1 MMVAQLITAHN
12 AAMDCYRRAAI
23 PEQHAEARRENLA
36 HAGKLSRTF
45 ATLLEALNRHR
56 GKGQQRMVV
65 EHVHVHPGGKALVGV
80 VGSPSG
86 DHEKIE
92 GQAHATQAQIGHAQ
106 QPEMRCPQPQDRA
119 AVPAAGDGERSVPDA
134 RRAIDGGAEG

>member
-1 MMVAQLITAHN
+1 L
-12 AAMDCYRRAAI
+12 
-23 PEQHAEARRENLA
+23 
-36 HAGKLSRTF
+36 TF
-45 ATLLEALNRHR
+45 AMLLEALNRHR

-65 EHVHVHPGGKALVGV
+65 EHVHVHSGGKALVGV

-119 AVPAAGDGERSVPDA
+119 AVPTGSNAERPLSHA
-134 RRAIDGGAEG
+134 WRTIDGRAEG